1 MDSFI
6 AAALSSRIM
15 APLRHLTS
23 PAPRR
28 SSGLVPRPGSALLGA
43 LLGGLLALGCGSS
56 DGSSAGDEGPG
67 ASGGRRGTGGPDG
80 DGGRSGAD
88 GGGSSSGGSGGA
100 RPGGGDSSAAD
111 IARRL
116 GREPNFLIGMGND
129 LPESYDWS
137 EAGVHTLP
145 ATLDLHYIYL
155 VGLKGEGGWTDWNE
169 GGWFPYIIGEVD
181 VEHGVTP
188 MSTVYGMA
196 AWGENRLDV
205 LTEPDFMGPYW
216 DAAKLLFQRLG
227 EDLGAPALV
236 HVEPDFWGFAQQA
249 TGGDPS
255 KQAALLHEECS
266 DLPGDVS
273 GVGRC
278 WVKLARTYAPQ
289 VVIGLHASLWADP
302 DPVAVGE
309 FLNACGGAESDI
321 VVIDMLD
328 RDAGCFE
335 AGELPECQRGGK
347 FYWDETNQTSP
358 NFHEHLDWVGRLFD
372 EMKKPVLWWQLP
384 FGVPSDTPGGE
395 PGRYRDNRVKYLFE
409 NVQEFVDVGGLGAC
423 FGTGAAGQTY
433 ITTDGGQFE
442 DAVVRY
448 YANPVPLP

>member
-1 MDSFI
+1 
-6 AAALSSRIM
+6 
-15 APLRHLTS
+15 
-23 PAPRR
+23 
-28 SSGLVPRPGSALLGA
+28 
-43 LLGGLLALGCGSS
+43 
-56 DGSSAGDEGPG
+56 
-67 ASGGRRGTGGPDG
+67 
-80 DGGRSGAD
+80 
-88 GGGSSSGGSGGA
+88 
-100 RPGGGDSSAAD
+100 
-111 IARRL
+111 
-116 GREPNFLIGMGND
+116 
-129 LPESYDWS
+129 
-137 EAGVHTLP
+137 
-145 ATLDLHYIYL
+145 
-155 VGLKGEGGWTDWNE
+155 
-169 GGWFPYIIGEVD
+169 
-181 VEHGVTP
+181 
-188 MSTVYGMA
+188 
-196 AWGENRLDV
+196 
-205 LTEPDFMGPYW
+205 
-216 DAAKLLFQRLG
+216 
-227 EDLGAPALV
+227 PALV

-372 EMKKPVLWWQLP
+372 EMKSSEERRVGKHRSTWCLP
-384 FGVPSDTPGGE
+384 LT
-395 PGRYRDNRVKYLFE
+395 
-409 NVQEFVDVGGLGAC
+409 
-423 FGTGAAGQTY
+423 
-433 ITTDGGQFE
+433 
-442 DAVVRY
+442 
-448 YANPVPLP
+448 